1 MASATIPLHSK
12 SESLPSEICHWST
25 DRLSDEAVRAIQTC
39 RKHGQAAAQS
49 AWRAG
54 AYLSLLHARLIKG
67 RKWATWLRQQHE
79 VVTEHTARRYILLYE
94 RTGGRATDLDGMT
107 LTEAYAALG
116 ITRFTEIASSNESEP
131 DHRYR
136 LGSNGAHK
144 LASIPTGNQV
154 RDYLDP
160 DDEDGILRAATEI
173 RQQRNEERTRQQ
185 FEKEEQARTKLNGKR
200 TWTLTDDPKVVRCD
214 LLIVDP
220 PFGITDEPWEP
231 EDVEGFNREWS
242 RRWAACGADFVAIF
256 WCQSKLWEG
265 RQWFDESLKGYEFQ
279 QMLVW
284 HANNQCGPKS
294 RSLLKLTWYPIF
306 VYRRKGSS
314 RQVITDSKTWS
325 TECHQLDCHVAAV
338 PQTGYR
344 GEDLKQ
350 HPCQKSSSAMR
361 WLINAFSDPGGMVCS
376 LFCGVAPCGVAA
388 VQLGRRYRGI
398 GQAAD
403 YRKIAEGRIAAYKDQ
418 PQQEDQDE
426 EEILRAA
433 AQIRQRR
440 VAERLKEIQERRQQ
454 SRPVRMKK
462 RGGPVIHGDCLYVIP
477 TLEDESVSLVVTSP
491 PYAEQRAGHY
501 EGIPE
506 EDYPDFTVNWMT
518 ALEPKMTPDGSV
530 FLVIRPHVKDGV
542 LSDYVL
548 RTRLALREAGWNE
561 CEELIWLKPDAPP
574 LGSKLRPRRA
584 WESILWFSR
593 CAQPFAD
600 LKACGKESD
609 RLGFNGAI
617 KFAVGGVSEKTAW
630 HPCVESF
637 GKGNGVARITDV
649 IVANVG
655 GNEPGLDHPAM
666 FPLVLAEQL
675 VKTFSQSDD
684 LVLDP
689 FCGSGQTLL
698 AAKGCGRRYLGIER
712 EEKYVKIALGRLG
725 R

>member
-12 SESLPSEICHWST
+12 SLSIPSEVCHWST
-25 DRLSDEAVRAIQTC
+25 DRLADEAVRAIQTC

-54 AYLSLLHARLIKG
+54 AYLSLLHTRLIKG

-94 RTGGRATDLDGMT
+94 RTGGRATELDGMT
-107 LTEAYAALG
+107 LTEAYATFG

-136 LGSNGAHK
+136 LSSNGIHK

-160 DDEDGILRAATEI
+160 DDEEGILRAATEI

-185 FEKEEQARTKLNGKR
+185 FEKEEAARAKLNGKR

-214 LLIVDP
+214 LLIADP

-231 EDVEGFNREWS
+231 KDVEGFNREWS
-242 RRWAACGADFVAIF
+242 RRWAACGADFLAIF

-294 RSLLKLTWYPIF
+294 RSLLKQTWYPIF
-306 VYRRKGSS
+306 LYRRKGSS
-314 RQVITDSKTWS
+314 RKVITDSKTRS

-388 VQLGRRYRGI
+388 IQLGRRYRGI
-398 GQAAD
+398 EQSAE

-418 PQQEDQDE
+418 PQQDDQDE

-433 AQIRQRR
+433 AEIRQRR
-440 VAERLKEIQERRQQ
+440 VAERLKQIQERRQQ
-454 SRPVRMKK
+454 SRPVRIKK
-462 RGGPVIHGDCLYVIP
+462 RGGPVLHGDCLDLIP
-477 TLEDESVSLVVTSP
+477 TLEDGSVSLVVTSP

-506 EDYPDFTVNWMT
+506 GDYPDFTVQWMT
-518 ALEPKMTPDGSV
+518 ALASKMTPDGSV
-530 FLVIRPHVKDGV
+530 FLVIRPHLRAGI

-548 RTRLALREAGWNE
+548 RTRLALREAGWHE
-561 CEELIWLKPDAPP
+561 CEELIWVKPDAPP

-593 CAQPFAD
+593 CDQPYAD
-600 LKACGKESD
+600 LKACGKVSD

-617 KFAVGGVSEKTAW
+617 KFAEGGVSEKTAW

-637 GKGNGVARITDV
+637 GKGHGIARIPDV

-655 GNEPGLDHPAM
+655 GNEPGLDHPAV
-666 FPLVLAEQL
+666 FPLTLAEQL
-675 VKTFSQSDD
+675 IRTFSQAGDP
-684 LVLDP
+684 VLDN

-712 EEKYVKIALGRLG
+712 EEKYVRIALGRL

>member
-67 RKWATWLRQQHE
+67 RKWATWLRQQEE

-107 LTEAYAALG
+107 LTEAYAAFG

-136 LGSNGAHK
+136 LGSNGVHK

-160 DDEDGILRAATEI
+160 DDEEGILRAATEI

-185 FEKEEQARTKLNGKR
+185 FEKEEAARAKLNGKR

-256 WCQSKLWEG
+256 WCQPKLWEG
-265 RQWFDESLKGYEFQ
+265 RKWFDESLRGYEFQ
-279 QMLVW
+279 QMLIW

-294 RSLLKLTWYPIF
+294 HSLLKQTWYPIF
-306 VYRRKGSS
+306 LYRRKGSS
-314 RQVITDSKTWS
+314 RKVITDSKTWS

-361 WLINAFSDPGGMVCS
+361 WLINAFSDPGAMVCS

-398 GQAAD
+398 EQSSE

-418 PQQEDQDE
+418 PQQDDQDD

-433 AQIRQRR
+433 AEIRQRR
-440 VAERLKEIQERRQQ
+440 VAERLKQIQERRQQ
-454 SRPVRMKK
+454 SRPVRIKK
-462 RGGPVIHGDCLYVIP
+462 RGGPVLHGDCLDLIP

-491 PYAEQRAGHY
+491 PYAQQRAGHY
-501 EGIPE
+501 EGVSE
-506 EDYPDFTVNWMT
+506 EDCPDFTANWMT
-518 ALEPKMTPDGSV
+518 ALAPKMTPDGSV

-542 LSDYVL
+542 LSDYL
-548 RTRLALREAGWNE
+548 LKTRLAVREAGWHE
-561 CEELIWLKPDAPP
+561 CEELIWVKPDAPP

-593 CAQPFAD
+593 CAQPYAD

-617 KFAVGGVSEKTAW
+617 KFAEGGVSEKTAW

-655 GNEPGLDHPAM
+655 GNEPGLDHPAV
-666 FPLVLAEQL
+666 FPLGLAEQL

-712 EEKYVKIALGRLG
+712 EEKYVKIALGRL